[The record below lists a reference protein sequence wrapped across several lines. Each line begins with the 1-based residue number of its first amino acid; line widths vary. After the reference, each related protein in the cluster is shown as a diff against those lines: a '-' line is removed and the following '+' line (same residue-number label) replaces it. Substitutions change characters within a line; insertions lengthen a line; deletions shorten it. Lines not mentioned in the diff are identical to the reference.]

1 MAAGLPPAISHKPST
16 AARPP
21 VRLSAAWMLPLTPPC
36 TLGEAAWVV
45 SDCAAPPLVG
55 LGTARWLCHDV
66 ITASLQPYGCASS
79 GVIGNVAASLLTFS
93 IPREFQ
99 RVHKVY
105 QLKRDTTPDPSP
117 YVAICVWVFFGQQ
130 RGLHPRPAT
139 VEFIPFSFWYDAPLT
154 SQYSDRRHAP

>member
-1 MAAGLPPAISHKPST
+1 
-16 AARPP
+16 
-21 VRLSAAWMLPLTPPC
+21 MLPLTPPC

-93 IPREFQ
+93 IPREAQ

-105 QLKRDTTPDPSP
+105 QLKRYTTPDPSP

-139 VEFIPFSFWYDAPLT
+139 VSRPSEHSAYGPLHGMNAPRSKLRGIKTQNPQNSSIWT
-154 SQYSDRRHAP
+154 S